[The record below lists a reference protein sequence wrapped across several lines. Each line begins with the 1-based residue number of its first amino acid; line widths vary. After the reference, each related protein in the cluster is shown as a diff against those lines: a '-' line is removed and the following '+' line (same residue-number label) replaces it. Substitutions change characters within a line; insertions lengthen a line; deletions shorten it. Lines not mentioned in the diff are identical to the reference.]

1 MNTLRAIFAIGR
13 LRLHPQVVYH
23 FAWRL
28 TKSTSASRSDKM
40 PEEPIAVGQPAPDF
54 SLAAS
59 NGPSPLRLA
68 DLRGKLVVLAFYP
81 QDFTET

>member
-1 MNTLRAIFAIGR
+1 
-13 LRLHPQVVYH
+13 
-23 FAWRL
+23 
-28 TKSTSASRSDKM
+28 M